1 MLSLNNSYNY
11 NVRRKRIYLRVSDD
25 EYNQIK
31 LKANA
36 VGLGLSEYLRR
47 CGISQ
52 KLPPRKLEPEVLEF
66 RQQLRVLAG
75 TASKMLTFAFY
86 GDRNNW
92 IQTAQELA
100 GEIKRI
106 AEGSLRR

>member
-1 MLSLNNSYNY
+1 MI
-11 NVRRKRIYLRVSDD
+11 VTTARRKRIYLRVTDA

-31 LKANA
+31 LKASA

-47 CGISQ
+47 CGMSQ

-75 TASKMLTFAFY
+75 TTSKMLTFALY

-106 AEGSLRR
+106 AEGSLL